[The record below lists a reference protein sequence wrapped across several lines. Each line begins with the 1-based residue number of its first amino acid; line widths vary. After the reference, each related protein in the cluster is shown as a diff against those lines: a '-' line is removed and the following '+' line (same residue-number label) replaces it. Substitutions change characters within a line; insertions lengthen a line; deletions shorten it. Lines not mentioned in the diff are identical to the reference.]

1 MQFPSLLSDKI
12 KDYTPLSSYTYKI
25 SYNDRIRK
33 PNTPE
38 NTTTLMKALS
48 GYKKSIIGLCLTA
61 LSLSVFAEDTFR
73 VCADPLH
80 PPYSTKSQDGFEN
93 KIAELFAKQLN
104 QKLEYYWFPQR
115 IGFIRNTLKSQIDD
129 TDQYKCDVVMG
140 LPVGFDFAKT
150 TKPYYHS
157 TYVML
162 IAKGRGWDDIVN
174 PSQLSN
180 LSLQREESLKIAMF
194 DRGPGTTWLH
204 KNGLLD
210 QGIPY
215 QTMTGDD
222 KNNAAMQIDKDLKAR
237 KIDIVILWGPMAGYV
252 VSQSPKDTYNIIP
265 MQSTPAMKFDFS
277 IAMGVRYGDNKRK
290 QIIEQLIDK
299 NKDKIHS
306 IISEYNIPLL
316 PIPEQKTTK
325 E

>member
-1 MQFPSLLSDKI
+1 
-12 KDYTPLSSYTYKI
+12 
-25 SYNDRIRK
+25 
-33 PNTPE
+33 
-38 NTTTLMKALS
+38 MKALS
-48 GYKKSIIGLCLTA
+48 GYKKTIIGLCLA
-61 LSLSVFAEDTFR
+61 AISLSANAEDKFR

-80 PPYSTKSQDGFEN
+80 PPYSTKSKDGFEN
-93 KIAELFAKQLN
+93 KIAQLFAKQLN
-104 QKLEYYWFPQR
+104 QDLEYYWFPQR
-115 IGFIRNTLKSQIDD
+115 IGFIRNTLKAQIDD

-162 IAKGRGWDDIVN
+162 ITKGRGWDDITK
-174 PSQLSN
+174 PSQLNN
-180 LSLQREESLKIAMF
+180 LPIQREELLKIAMF

-215 QTMTGDD
+215 QSMTGDD
-222 KNNAAMQIDKDLKAR
+222 KNNVAMQIEKDLKAG

-252 VSQSPKDTYNIIP
+252 ISQSPKDTYIIMP

-290 QIIEQLIDK
+290 LLIEQLIDK
-299 NKDKIHS
+299 NKDEIHS
-306 IISEYNIPLL
+306 IISEYNVPLL
-316 PIPEQKTTK
+316 NIPEQKIDK
-325 E
+325 DVD